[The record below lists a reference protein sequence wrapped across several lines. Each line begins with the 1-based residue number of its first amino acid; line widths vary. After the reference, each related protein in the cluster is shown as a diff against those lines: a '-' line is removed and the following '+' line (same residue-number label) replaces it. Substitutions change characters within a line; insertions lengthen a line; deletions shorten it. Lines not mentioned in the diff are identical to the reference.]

1 MENKKIVYPYI
12 PNSVGE
18 IKRQMLKEVGAGE
31 VMDLYAEIPEHLR
44 FKRKMNLPE
53 PILDECSI
61 RRHVDGILRKNK
73 NCSDYRNFLGAGCA
87 QHYVP
92 AVCDEINGRGEFL
105 TAYSSVFWAD
115 HGKWQA
121 WFEYVSMMAELLD
134 MDYLSLPTYDGS
146 QAAAT
151 SMRMARGINGRS
163 EVLAPASMSPEIL
176 AVARNYLKGV
186 PEPALKIH
194 LVDFDRKSGL
204 LDLDDLKSKI
214 SDQTAAVFIEN
225 PSYFGLIEAQ
235 AEDIGKIAREK
246 GAEFIVYT
254 DPISLGVMAPPAH
267 YGATIACGDLHP
279 LGIHMQCGGGQA
291 GFIATHFDMD
301 HAMQFK
307 DIVVGMQDT
316 VQEGE
321 YGFGVVFP
329 QKLSY
334 FMREEG
340 NEFTGTNTGLWA
352 ITAAVYLA
360 LMGPKG
366 MEEVGQTIMQRS
378 QYAAKKLGRIKGVKV
393 KFSSPFFKEFVVNF
407 DKTGKKVAKINKA
420 LLKNGIFGG
429 KDISTEF
436 SSLGQSA
443 LFCVTEMTTK
453 EDIDFLVES
462 VKKAVQ

>member
-1 MENKKIVYPYI
+1 MNNKKIVYPYI

-18 IKRQMLKEVGAGE
+18 IKEQMLREVGAAD
-31 VMDLYAEIPEHLR
+31 VMELYAEIPEHLR

-53 PILDECSI
+53 PILDEYSLK
-61 RRHVDGILRKNK
+61 RHVEGLLNKNK
-73 NCSDYRNFLGAGCA
+73 NCSEYRSFLGAGCA

-105 TAYSSVFWAD
+105 TAYSGFFWAD

-121 WFEYVSMMAELLD
+121 WFEYASLMGELLD
-134 MDYLSLPTYDGS
+134 MDYLSVPTYDGS
-146 QAAAT
+146 QAVAT
-151 SMRMARGINGRS
+151 SLRMARGINGRS
-163 EVLAPASMSPEIL
+163 EVLLPASMNPEIL
-176 AVARNYLKGV
+176 AVVRNYLKGV
-186 PEPALKIH
+186 PEPALAIR
-194 LVDFDRKSGL
+194 LVGFDKKTGL
-204 LDLDDLKSKI
+204 LDLDDLKSKL

-225 PSYFGLIEAQ
+225 PGYFGIIEAQ
-235 AEDIGKIAREK
+235 AEEIGKIASVA
-246 GAEFIVYT
+246 GVEFIVYT

-291 GFIATHFDMD
+291 GFIATEFDMN

-307 DIVVGMQDT
+307 DIVVGIQET
-316 VQEGE
+316 VKEGE

-334 FMREEG
+334 FVREEG

-352 ITAAVYLA
+352 ITAAVYLS
-360 LMGPKG
+360 LTGPKG
-366 MEEVGQTIMQRS
+366 LEELGQTIMQRV
-378 QYAAKKLGRIKGVKV
+378 QYAARRLSKIKGVKV

-407 DKTGKKVAKINKA
+407 DKTGKKVSRINKA

-429 KDISTEF
+429 KDLSTDFPE
-436 SSLGQSA
+436 LGQSA
-443 LFCVTEMTTK
+443 LYCVTEVITK
-453 EDIDFLVES
+453 EDIDRLADA
-462 VKKAVQ
+462 VKKAVE